1 MNKSLL
7 LHATSK
13 VVLGLVLVGA
23 LVFIPAGTLYYF
35 NGWLL
40 MTLLFI
46 PMLIAGIVLMVRNPG
61 LLEKRLRAKEPERT
75 QQRLITVSALVFV
88 FGFVLA
94 GLCFRFQRSLVPNWA
109 VWVGCVVFLL
119 GYILYSVVIA
129 HNRWLA
135 RTVEIQPGQQLVDR
149 GPYAI
154 VRHPMYT
161 AVLLMFLSIPLILG
175 SWPGFVLFL
184 AFPYILIRRIY
195 NEEQVL
201 TEGLPGYADYKSRV
215 RHRLIPFVW

>member
-1 MNKSLL
+1 MSNALFFQ
-7 LHATSK
+7 AISK
-13 VVLGLVLVGA
+13 AVLGIFLVGV
-23 LVFIPAGTLYYF
+23 LILLPAGTWHYF
-35 NGWLL
+35 NGWLF
-40 MTLLFI
+40 MAVLFI
-46 PMLIAGIVLMVRNPG
+46 PMLMAGVVLRIKNPD
-61 LLEKRLRAKEPERT
+61 LLKKRLNAKEPEPT
-75 QQRLITVSALVFV
+75 QRRLIGASALVFV
-88 FGFVLA
+88 LGFVLA
-94 GLCFRFQRSLVPNWA
+94 GLCFRFQRFLVPRWV
-109 VWVGCVVFLL
+109 VWVACTVFLA
-119 GYILYSVVIA
+119 GYALYGTVIA

-149 GPYAI
+149 GPYAV